1 MQQPFAGRTVHG
13 VPKYAREQAERPRL
27 RIDGL
32 VASAREFFLEDLD
45 HLPRVRFLDAVP
57 EESREFLPATN
68 WSGIP
73 LRNVVDLASPDPEAA
88 WIRISSGPFATVI
101 ALADADKV
109 LLCDRLDDSPI
120 AMEQGGPWRL
130 VRPDARYFTSVK
142 WVDTVTLSAEEPDNS
157 AERIIQARRHAREAK
172 QDRDRAE

>member
-32 VASAREFFLEDLD
+32 VASMREFSLEELD
-45 HLPRVRFLDAVP
+45 HLPRVRFLDSVP
-57 EESREFLPATN
+57 EESREFLPTTN

-73 LRNVVDLASPDPEAA
+73 LRAIVDLASPDPSAA
-88 WIRISSGPFATVI
+88 WIRISSGPYATVV
-101 ALADADKV
+101 ALADAEKV
-109 LLCDRLDDSPI
+109 LLCDRLDDMPI
-120 AMEQGGPWRL
+120 PAEQGGPWRL
-130 VRPDARYFTSVK
+130 VRPDTRYFTSVK

-157 AERIIQARRHAREAK
+157 AERIIEARRHAREAK
-172 QDRDRAE
+172 QDRGGAE